1 MRTTRGI
8 AAAALAAALA
18 VVGLAGPASADP
30 ANPAD
35 SPSYVQPDVP
45 RTLDVGLLPAIGD
58 KRFARTKTPARD
70 KSGRTFVYV
79 EGTTAA
85 AAEAAVKKAGGKV
98 LQTRGKRVRAA
109 VPGGKLVTLAKQ
121 SGVAAVRQPDKAFP
135 LAVTSE
141 GVETSGAGA
150 WIRGGQTGAGVKVG
164 IVDIGFDGLS
174 DAQDAGELPAGVTLH
189 GNDCPA
195 ENGSTHGTAV
205 AEVVHDM
212 APGAE
217 LYLACAP
224 DSMTF
229 ASAVEWL
236 TSQHVQVIN
245 AAIGFPNT
253 GRGDGTGADGSP
265 AAVVKQA
272 RQAGVLWVAAAGN
285 QAQLHWSGPAADA
298 NADGYVEVS
307 GTAEGNGFTVP
318 PGGTATVSLRW
329 DAWPTTRQDLDLMVL
344 SANRVPTGSGDTA
357 IVGQSTNPQSTAA
370 APLPPTEQVTITN
383 TSGGSQT
390 YWIYVAA
397 KAPYASTKADVFVM
411 GDAISLSYPIAAGS
425 VLEPATSPYALAVG
439 ASAIGS
445 GRVDDYSSQ
454 GPTVDGRTK
463 PDITGQSGVSTY
475 TYGPAPTMAGTSA
488 AAAHVTGAAA
498 LLLGAN
504 SSLDPSQVQAM
515 LEARTNP
522 SKFDNQWGHGL
533 VALGSADDTQPAAGN
548 GFTPLQTPYRLLGT
562 TSAVGNHQRQF
573 TAGEVFTLPIAGLP
587 TDTTAV
593 AINISALSANRTSL
607 WFYRDVNTIGDVPT
621 LELNADKHSIMAIV
635 PLSAARTITIRNDT
649 GTADVYVDLLGYFSP
664 TSSGTYFP
672 KDAPVRILDTHKTLG
687 GHYAPFAAN
696 ETFTLP
702 VRGVAG
708 VPDNATAVALN
719 LRETDSSTL
728 GYLQVFPQTLPT
740 STGTLD
746 TPPNSNRSNV
756 VLTGIGDDGAIR
768 IRNSAGTV
776 AATVDVLGWFA
787 PGSGA
792 KFVPLPRATKVL
804 DTRTGTGTAVG
815 KVGQNGVVPLS
826 VGDVAG
832 VPRNVAAPV
841 LTLTGLADGVGALSL
856 KPAERGSSGLT
867 DVDGL
872 EAAKAVEGL
881 VIPRTGG
888 SGTLKIRAEEAST
901 HLVGAVTGY
910 FTGGA
915 ALAEQTGSCAIDAE
929 PGFVPLFDG
938 RSPQSSSWRQ
948 AGTAGTITS
957 TNCELSSSPNDAF
970 LWYPIEHLASEYT
983 LRLDYKTT
991 SDSSD
996 SGIMLGFG
1004 APPSGTLS
1012 AAGGYEVQIRPDG
1025 AATLATG
1032 AVASNRA
1039 PIQSAQKPA
1048 GQWNSYEIGVSGKRI
1063 TVTLNEVVVN
1073 DFLATAAGKML
1084 DPAYIGLQGSAV
1096 GNVVTFRDV
1105 RVRADKPVARF
1116 GTITGN
1122 GGQCIDV
1129 VNAARARTAPLQSI
1143 ACKGNDAQLF
1153 TVPGDGTIR
1162 IFGLCLDANGPVRSG
1177 TLRFIYTYTCNG
1189 TNQQQWVP
1197 RPDGTLFSPAQNGC
1211 LDMPLTGTPLQLYTG
1226 GCHGLT
1232 NQQWQL
1238 PTKQARTGPMLLTG
1252 YPGLCVDV
1260 TNQNAAV
1267 AAQIQAAACVADIGS
1282 QQWTFPGDGTARAYG
1297 YCLDTAG
1304 PVRTGTYKY
1313 AQLSACSGA
1322 ASQQWTLRRGDALYN
1337 PALNWCLDGYALAA
1351 AGGRIET
1358 YPCNGGINQ
1367 RFSIPALGQGD
1378 GTNRSTA
1385 AKLVASWSMNENN
1398 GTTTADDSAYAR
1410 PATLS
1415 GATWTTGHTGSGLNF
1430 NGTTAYASATS
1441 TALQTDRS
1449 FTVAGWAKLSDA
1461 STTRTVVAQD
1471 GTDRTPFAL
1480 LYYPT
1485 SDEWEFGVTN
1495 LSTSGSYVRV
1505 GAGAGSMTLNRWTHL
1520 VGVYDHEAGTA
1531 TLYVDGVKKSSVL
1544 VGNLWLAP
1552 GATAIGRTWWNAA
1565 QANFWA
1571 GGIDD
1576 VRLYQG
1582 ILTQDQITALSRS

>member
-1 MRTTRGI
+1 MKSTRGI

-30 ANPAD
+30 ADPA
-35 SPSYVQPDVP
+35 SYVQPDVP

-70 KSGRTFVYV
+70 RSGRTFVYV

-85 AAEAAVKKAGGKV
+85 AAQAAVKKAGGKV

-121 SGVAAVRQPDKAFP
+121 SGVAAVRQPDRAFP

-150 WIRGGQTGAGVKVG
+150 WIRGGKTGAGVKVG

-174 DAQDAGELPAGVTLH
+174 DARDAGELPVGVTLH

-195 ENGSTHGTAV
+195 ENGSSHGTAV
-205 AEVVHDM
+205 AEVAHDM

-236 TSQHVQVIN
+236 TGQGVQVIN

-253 GRGDGTGADGSP
+253 GRGDGTGAGGSP

-298 NADGYVEVS
+298 NTDGYVEVS
-307 GTAEGNGFTVP
+307 GTAQGNGFTIP

-344 SANRVPTGSGDTA
+344 STNRVPTGSGDTA
-357 IVGQSTNPQSTAA
+357 IVGQSTNPQATAA
-370 APLPPTEQVTITN
+370 TPLPPTEQVTITN

-397 KAPYASTKADVFVM
+397 RTPSPSTKADVFVM
-411 GDAISLSYPIAAGS
+411 GDAISLSYPVASGS
-425 VLEPATSPYALAVG
+425 VLEPATSPYAMAVG
-439 ASAIGS
+439 ASAVGS

-463 PDITGQSGVSTY
+463 PDITGPAGVSTY

-488 AAAHVTGAAA
+488 AAAHVAGAAA

-504 SSLDPSQVQAM
+504 PSLDASQVEAM
-515 LEARTNP
+515 LEGRTNP
-522 SKFDNQWGHGL
+522 AKFDNQWGHGL
-533 VALGSADDTQPAAGN
+533 LALGSADDTQPAAGN
-548 GFTPLQTPYRLLGT
+548 GFTPIQTPYRLLGT
-562 TSAVGNHQRQF
+562 TSAIGGHQRQF
-573 TAGEVFTLPIAGLP
+573 TAGEVFTLPIANLP
-587 TDTTAV
+587 GDTTAV
-593 AINISALSANRTSL
+593 AINISAVSANRTSL

-621 LELNADKHSIMAIV
+621 LELNADKHSTMAIV
-635 PLSAARTITIRNDT
+635 PLSAARTITIRNDA
-649 GTADVYVDLLGYFSP
+649 GTADLYVDLIGYFSP
-664 TSSGTYFP
+664 TGSGTYFP
-672 KDAPVRILDTHKTLG
+672 EDAPVRVLDTQTTVGNHK
-687 GHYAPFAAN
+687 APLAAN
-696 ETFTLP
+696 ETVTIP
-702 VRGVAG
+702 IRGVAG

-719 LRETDSSTL
+719 VHGTESSVL
-728 GYLQVFPQTLPT
+728 GYLQVYPQTLPT
-740 STGTLD
+740 TTGTLD
-746 TPPNSNRSNV
+746 TPPNSIRSSLA
-756 VLTGIGDDGAIR
+756 LTGIGDDGAIR
-768 IRNSAGTV
+768 LRNAAGTTS
-776 AATVDVLGWFA
+776 AAVDVLGWFA
-787 PGSGA
+787 PGNGA

-804 DTRTGTGTAVG
+804 DTRTGTGATAG
-815 KVGQNGVVPLS
+815 KIAQNGVVPLS

-832 VPRNVAAPV
+832 VPRNVTAPV
-841 LTLTGLADGVGALSL
+841 LTLTGLADGVGALSVH
-856 KPAERGSSGLT
+856 PAERGSSGRT

-872 EAAKAVEGL
+872 EAAKAVESI

-888 SGTLKIRAEEAST
+888 SGQVEIRAGAAST

-910 FTGGA
+910 FTGGP
-915 ALAEQTGSCAIDAE
+915 ALAEQTGSCALDAE

-938 RSPQSSSWRQ
+938 RSPQSAVWRQ
-948 AGTAGTITS
+948 AGTAGTVTT
-957 TNCELSSSPNDAF
+957 TNCELSSTPNDAF
-970 LWYPIEHLASEYT
+970 MWYPAEDLPSEYT

-996 SGIMLGFG
+996 SGVMLGFG

-1032 AVASNRA
+1032 AIASNRA
-1039 PIQSAQKPA
+1039 PIRSTQKPA
-1048 GQWNSYEIGVSGKRI
+1048 GQWNSVDIAVSGKRI
-1063 TVTLNEVVVN
+1063 TVQLNDVVVN
-1073 DFLATAAGKML
+1073 DFLATAVGKML
-1084 DPAYIGLQGSAV
+1084 DPAYIGLQGSAA
-1096 GNVVTFRDV
+1096 GNPVTFRNV
-1105 RVRADKPVARF
+1105 RVRADKPVARY
-1116 GTITGN
+1116 GAIIGN
-1122 GGQCIDV
+1122 GGLCIDV
-1129 VNAARARTAPLQSI
+1129 VNAGRARSAQLQGI
-1143 ACKGNDAQLF
+1143 PCKGNDAQQF
-1153 TVPGDGTIR
+1153 TLPGDGTIR

-1177 TLRFIYTYTCNG
+1177 TYKFIYTWTCNG

-1197 RPDGTLFSPAQNGC
+1197 RADGTIYNAAQNTC
-1211 LDMPLTGTPLQLYTG
+1211 LDLPSTGALQLYTFS
-1226 GCHGLT
+1226 CHGAA

-1238 PTKQARTGPMLLTG
+1238 PVKQARTGPLLLSG

-1260 TNQNAAV
+1260 TDQNAAV
-1267 AAQIQAAACVADIGS
+1267 AAQIQAATCVADIGS
-1282 QQWTFPGDGTARAYG
+1282 QQWTTPGDGTLRAYG
-1297 YCLDTAG
+1297 FCLDTAG
-1304 PVRTGTYKY
+1304 PVRTGTYKW

-1322 ASQQWTLRRGDALYN
+1322 ASQQWAVRPGEAIYN
-1337 PALNWCLDGYALAA
+1337 PALNYCLDGNGLVA

-1358 YPCNGGINQ
+1358 YPCNGTINQ

-1378 GTNRSTA
+1378 GMHRSTA
-1385 AKLVASWSMNENN
+1385 ATLVASWSMNENN
-1398 GTTTADDSAYAR
+1398 GTSTADDTAFAR
-1410 PATLS
+1410 PATLT
-1415 GATWTTGHTGSGLNF
+1415 GATWTTGHTGAGLNF
-1430 NGTTAYASATS
+1430 NGTTAYASAAP

-1461 STTRTVVAQD
+1461 STSRTVVAQD
-1471 GTDRTPFAL
+1471 GTERTPFAL
-1480 LYYPT
+1480 LYYPNN
-1485 SDEWEFGVTN
+1485 DEWEFGVTN

-1520 VGVYDHEAGTA
+1520 VGVYDAEAGTA
-1531 TLYVDGVKKSSVL
+1531 KLYVDGILKNTVV
-1544 VGNLWLAP
+1544 VGKLWLAP
-1552 GATAIGRTWWNAA
+1552 GNTAIGRAWWNSA
-1565 QANFWA
+1565 QGNFWSGA
-1571 GGIDD
+1571 IDD